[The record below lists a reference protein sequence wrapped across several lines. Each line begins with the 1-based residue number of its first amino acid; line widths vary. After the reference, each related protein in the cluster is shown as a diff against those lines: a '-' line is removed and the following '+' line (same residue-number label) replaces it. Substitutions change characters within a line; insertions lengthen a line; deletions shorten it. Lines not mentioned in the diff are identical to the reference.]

1 MFEFITEFLEKS
13 GYLGVFALMALENIF
28 PPIPSEMIM
37 PFAGFV
43 VARGDLNL
51 VGVLLAG
58 TAGSVAG
65 ALPWYYAAKV
75 YGCERL
81 KRIAGGSHARWL
93 TVTPDDIDTALESF
107 RKHGRKAVLF
117 GRLIPAV
124 RTLISVP
131 AGLGNMSL
139 GQFLLYSSIGS
150 LAWTGLLTA
159 AGFLLENNY
168 KEVATYVDPVSK
180 AVLGAMLAWYLY
192 RVITWRKPAQA
203 GSRKQEAEMN

>member
-13 GYLGVFALMALENIF
+13 GYLGVFALMGLENIF

-65 ALPWYYAAKV
+65 ALPWYYAARV

-81 KRIAGGSHARWL
+81 KRIAGRHARWL
-93 TVTPDDIDTALESF
+93 TVSPDDIDTALAAF
-107 RKHGRKAVLF
+107 KKHGRKAVLF

-124 RTLISVP
+124 RTLISIP

-168 KEVATYVDPVSK
+168 REVAKYVDPVSK
-180 AVLGAMLAWYLY
+180 AVLGGMLAWYLY
-192 RVITWRKPAQA
+192 RVITYRKPAETV
-203 GSRKQEAEMN
+203 SRQKEHETG

>member
-1 MFEFITEFLEKS
+1 MFEFITNFLEKS

-43 VARGDLNL
+43 AARGDLNVL
-51 VGVLLAG
+51 GVLLAG

-65 ALPWYYAAKV
+65 ALPWYYAARV

-81 KRIAGGSHARWL
+81 KRLAGKHARWL
-93 TVTPDDIDTALESF
+93 TITPDDIDGALAAF
-107 RKHGRKAVLF
+107 RKHGKKAVLF
-117 GRLIPAV
+117 GRLVPAV

-139 GQFLLYSSIGS
+139 GQFLVYSSIGS
-150 LAWTGLLTA
+150 LAWSGLLTA
-159 AGFLLENNY
+159 AGYLLEDQY
-168 KEVATYVDPVSK
+168 QEVSKYVDPVSK
-180 AVLGAMLAWYLY
+180 VVLGAMLAWYLY
-192 RVITWRKPAQA
+192 RVVTWRKPEQA
-203 GSRKQEAEMN
+203 DSRKKEHEAG

>member
-1 MFEFITEFLEKS
+1 
-13 GYLGVFALMALENIF
+13 VFALMALENIF

-65 ALPWYYAAKV
+65 ALPWYYAARF

-81 KRIAGGSHARWL
+81 KRLAGRHARWL
-93 TVTPDDIDTALESF
+93 TISPDDIDTALAAF
-107 RKHGRKAVLF
+107 KKHGRKTVLF
-117 GRLIPAV
+117 GRLIPAI
-124 RTLISVP
+124 RTLISIP
-131 AGLGNMSL
+131 AGLGNMSM
-139 GQFLLYSSIGS
+139 GQFLLYSGIGS
-150 LAWTGLLTA
+150 LAWSGLLTA

-168 KEVATYVDPVSK
+168 KEVAKYVDPVSK
-180 AVLGAMLAWYLY
+180 GVLGLMLAWYLY
-192 RVITWRKPAQA
+192 RVITWRAPARADKP
-203 GSRKQEAEMN
+203 QEEHETS

>member
-192 RVITWRKPAQA
+192 RVFTWRKPAQA
-203 GSRKQEAEMN
+203 DNRKKEAETN

>member
-1 MFEFITEFLEKS
+1 MFEFITNFLDHS

-65 ALPWYYAAKV
+65 ALPWYYAARV
-75 YGCERL
+75 YGCQRL
-81 KRIAGGSHARWL
+81 KRVAARHGRWL
-93 TVTPDDIDTALESF
+93 TVSADDIDTALASF
-107 RKHGRKAVLF
+107 REHGRKAVLF

-139 GQFLLYSSIGS
+139 GQFLLYSGIGS

-159 AGFLLENNY
+159 AGFLLENKY
-168 KEVATYVDPVSK
+168 QEVSKYVDPVSK
-180 AVLGAMLAWYLY
+180 VVLGALLAWYLY
-192 RVITWRKPAQA
+192 RVITYHAPAPA
-203 GSRKQEAEMN
+203 ESRKKEHEPG

>member
-1 MFEFITEFLEKS
+1 MFEFITDFLEKS

-43 VARGDLNL
+43 AARGDLNVL
-51 VGVLLAG
+51 GVLLAG

-65 ALPWYYAAKV
+65 ALPWYYAARV

-81 KRIAGGSHARWL
+81 KRLAGKHARWL
-93 TVTPDDIDTALESF
+93 TVTPDDIDTALAAF
-107 RKHGRKAVLF
+107 RKHGKKAVLF
-117 GRLIPAV
+117 GRLVPAV

-159 AGFLLENNY
+159 AGFMLENKY
-168 KEVATYVDPVSK
+168 EEVSKYVDPVSK
-180 AVLGAMLAWYLY
+180 TVLGAMLAWYLY
-192 RVITWRKPAQA
+192 RVVTWRKPEQA
-203 GSRKQEAEMN
+203 DSRKKEHEAG

>member
-1 MFEFITEFLEKS
+1 MFEFITEFLGKS

-51 VGVLLAG
+51 VSVLLAG

-65 ALPWYYAAKV
+65 ALPWYYAARF

-81 KRIAGGSHARWL
+81 KHLADHHARWL
-93 TVTPDDIDTALESF
+93 TVSADDIDTALAAF

-139 GQFLLYSSIGS
+139 GRFLLYSGIGS

-159 AGFLLENNY
+159 AGFLMENNY
-168 KEVATYVDPVSK
+168 REVADYVDPVSK
-180 AVLGAMLAWYLY
+180 AIFGAMLAWYVV
-192 RVITWRKPAQA
+192 RVVTWRAPAKTD
-203 GSRKQEAEMN
+203 SREQERDTP